1 MSYSIGEEG
10 GSLQA
15 CIVILPGGPSLQ
27 NAGLTLDISVA
38 ATGDT
43 ATGEYT
49 YIMAKLLATQ
59 GTMYDVSYTIV
70 GEDFTLSSSSVT
82 LSSTTP
88 PEGECVTINIATDL
102 MIEGDETLTISIT
115 SQTTTAVV
123 DSERA
128 SAVLTIEDDEGQTES
143 RSKTTL
149 TKLMECNKICTY
161 NNIKK

>member
-27 NAGLTLDISVA
+27 NASLTFDISVA

-43 ATGEYT
+43 ATGEHT
-49 YIMAKLLATQ
+49 YSFGLFISNSMD
-59 GTMYDVSYTIV
+59 YDFSYTIV

-88 PEGECVTINIATDL
+88 PEGECVTINIIQDL

-115 SQTTTAVV
+115 SQTATAVV

-143 RSKTTL
+143 SSK
-149 TKLMECNKICTY
+149 MECIKVTLSCTD
-161 NNIKK
+161 NNDDK